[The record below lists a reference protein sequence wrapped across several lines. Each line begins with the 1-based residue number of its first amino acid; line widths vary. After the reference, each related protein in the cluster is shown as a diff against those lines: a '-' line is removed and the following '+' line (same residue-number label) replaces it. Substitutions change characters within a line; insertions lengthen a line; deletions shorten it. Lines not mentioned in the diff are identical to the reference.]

1 MPVDVHIPEQE
12 VGRGAGISCVNVP
25 RLENRVKKEEGD
37 SIWGTTFGSLLKKKV
52 NMRLLVTRALH
63 GLWEDLDFV
72 LGSLSPQWC
81 QDVPF

>member
-37 SIWGTTFGSLLKKKV
+37 SIWGTTFGSLLKKKSICV
-52 NMRLLVTRALH
+52 F
-63 GLWEDLDFV
+63 W
-72 LGSLSPQWC
+72 
-81 QDVPF
+81 